1 MLAPSASASVQQMQH
16 LKKGVTDPP
25 ILTLPHNHDATR
37 ILNSTSSL
45 QVGADDAGI
54 EGVVVAVVPEALVVP
69 ASPVVPLQ
77 RRQLQLGRRCR
88 YPLPPHGQER
98 NDLRRRNHL
107 AVHHRLDFR

>member
-1 MLAPSASASVQQMQH
+1 MQH
-16 LKKGVTDPP
+16 LKKEVTDPP

-54 EGVVVAVVPEALVVP
+54 EGVVVAVVPEVLVVP

-77 RRQLQLGRRCR
+77 SRQLQLGRRCR
-88 YPLPPHGQER
+88 YSLPRLPPHDQKI
-98 NDLRRRNHL
+98 DLRRRNHL
-107 AVHHRLDFR
+107 AVYHRPDFQLLR